1 MYRRILIMLV
11 SMLLAALSVGASEIP
26 AENTVYLPA
35 AGVSTLADAVAKLP
49 QGGTVIVTAPITV
62 NACTLA
68 DVNGDLT
75 IKAEGNGALL
85 LAGDLAFAKNI
96 NANTVTL
103 DLPLTANGHAILGGF
118 NSIVF
123 GENFTVSD
131 SVDFYGGVDAEP
143 GTLGAQE
150 ANTKQNADYIT
161 ELPYSVTVNNGT
173 FGIFAGGN
181 RRKTNACMFGSVAA
195 PLTVTVNGGAFHDRF
210 DLAGMSFLA
219 DDVTLTVNG
228 GTFHAPIYVI
238 GLYGQPRAHASFN
251 SSLVAS
257 EKKYF
262 AADGNVNMQLLGG
275 TFNGGVVG
283 AQEIHASFT
292 QCLRGNF
299 TLTIGQDASFADGTV
314 LDATQVK
321 SYVGENK
328 IATLVCSDASK
339 FDVVR
344 FDVVNGE
351 AQTYAEPLRIG
362 FVGASFTE
370 GTGASDALTQ
380 SYPRQFYD
388 RCIGEG
394 MDIVVGNYG
403 VGGSG
408 ILNYG
413 YGYYNNTLAHSLAYY
428 ESDCDYFQIDLC
440 TNDAVTLGGTSG
452 QISHFAEMYEAFLR
466 LYGDLPTAKKVFSVN
481 SMRSR
486 LVERKDGELT
496 DIRIVSIMRPITKKV
511 SAALAAESNKYTFI
525 DYYALL
531 YDYANTLANFSS
543 DYGHPNENGYA
554 LYAEAAYNAIFNG
567 ITGRENFTMSDVYIS
582 VNGSPD
588 GTGTKED
595 PISNLPAALSRLTPT
610 GTLHVIGEFIYPTK
624 IATPLYMEK
633 LTIVGEGE
641 GATFGMDS
649 DVCRLLSDT
658 VLTDI
663 HFTATAANPALIA
676 EWNNIV
682 ITETFTSTDKLIFVA
697 GQMVYDDNIK
707 LTSYDSAE
715 TSSSDKDLTVTV
727 NGGTYALFLGGNRRM
742 RNDSPFG
749 TYSGNMTL
757 TIGKGAT
764 IKANGTNG
772 IGGQNYITGN
782 VTAYINSWPDG
793 ALARDYARLG
803 GLDSNSRF
811 DESGNTGTT
820 TFHLGEGVTA
830 KPIITG
836 DFNGDGTVDL
846 ADTLQMLKIYVDG
859 HNGSEIHSFYSF
871 REIKL
876 VNVLRALKKLV

>member
-11 SMLLAALSVGASEIP
+11 SMLLAALPVGASEIP

-143 GTLGAQE
+143 GTLGAHE
-150 ANTKQNADYIT
+150 ANTKQNADYVT
-161 ELPYSVTVNNGT
+161 ELPYSVTVHNGT
-173 FGIFAGGN
+173 FGTFAGGN

-299 TLTIGQDASFADGTV
+299 TLTIGEDASFADGTV

-351 AQTYAEPLRIG
+351 AQTYVEPLRIG
-362 FVGASFTE
+362 FVGDSYVE
-370 GTGASDALTQ
+370 GTGATDPLTQ
-380 SYPRQFYD
+380 SYPAQFYD
-388 RCIGEG
+388 LCVAENK
-394 MDIVVGNYG
+394 DILVGNYG

-408 ILNYG
+408 VFDYG
-413 YGYYNNTLAHSLAYY
+413 YGYYNGTLAHSIAYY
-428 ESDCDYFQIDLC
+428 ESDCDYFYIALG
-440 TNDAVTLGGTSG
+440 TNDATTAGGTSG
-452 QISHFAEMYEAFLR
+452 QIPHFAEMYEDLLR
-466 LYGDLPTAKKVFSVN
+466 LYGELPTTQKIFAATA
-481 SMRSR
+481 MRSR
-486 LVERKDGELT
+486 LVEKKNAELA
-496 DIRIVSIMRPITKKV
+496 DIRNTSIILPLQRKV
-511 SAALAAESNKYTFI
+511 AKTLAAKDDKYTFI
-525 DYYALL
+525 DVYALL
-531 YDYANTLANFSS
+531 YSNANTLANFSS
-543 DYGHPNENGYA
+543 DYGHPSENGYA
-554 LYAEAAYNAIFNG
+554 LYAEVIYNAIFNG
-567 ITGRENFTMSDVYIS
+567 VCEKENFTMSDVYIS

-595 PISNLPAALSRLTPT
+595 PISNLPAALSRLAPT

-641 GATFGMDS
+641 GATLGMDS

-663 HFTATAANPALIA
+663 HFMATAANPVLIA
-676 EWNNIV
+676 EWNNIE

-803 GLDSNSRF
+803 GLDTASRF

-846 ADTLQMLKIYVDG
+846 ADTLQMLKIYVEG